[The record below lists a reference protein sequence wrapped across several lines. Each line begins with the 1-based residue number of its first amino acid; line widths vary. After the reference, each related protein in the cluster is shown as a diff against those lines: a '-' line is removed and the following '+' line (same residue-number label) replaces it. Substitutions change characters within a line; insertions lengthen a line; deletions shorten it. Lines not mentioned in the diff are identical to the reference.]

1 MKNLIFILSACIVL
15 LAVSC
20 KKNNELAPV
29 NAATPVSAATVK
41 GTASTDKRTTT
52 LYFAGLDGTN
62 PVYWQDGT
70 EHNLSISD
78 TDDNGS
84 RSVRGYTYNMA
95 VAGTDVYITGHNGL
109 NYVYWKNGTANIM
122 PFSLYA
128 QGVAVSG
135 TDVYF
140 AGTSFRDTP
149 EYLYNLALLKNG
161 TYTAVSHAGRSGY
174 ITGTVIAGTDVY
186 YTGSD
191 NPPNTTTTTVPV
203 YWKNGVEHFLPV
215 VSSPGS
221 GSVYAMSVSGTDV
234 YIAGQDGQ
242 EAVYWKNGVEHV
254 LPMNGYVG
262 AVTAMAVSGTDVYFA
277 GTDFRSAVYWKNGVE
292 TTLPLSNGGSAYSF
306 VTGMAAGGSDIYIA
320 GWEMSGN
327 PVTNDNYDTPEYWKN
342 GTVHTLPVTS
352 AGGASVTAMA
362 IAGR

>member
-1 MKNLIFILSACIVL
+1 MKNLTFILSAFIVL

-20 KKNNELAPV
+20 KKNNDLAPAKTTAETISSV
-29 NAATPVSAATVK
+29 NTSSGGHNSKA
-41 GTASTDKRTTT
+41 T

-70 EHNLSISD
+70 EHNLSVSD

-95 VAGTDVYITGHNGL
+95 AAGTDVYITGYNGL
-109 NYVYWKNGTANIM
+109 NYVYWKNGIANIM
-122 PFSLYA
+122 PSAMYA

-140 AGTSFRDTP
+140 AGTC
-149 EYLYNLALLKNG
+149 YAGNVQYNLAYLKNG
-161 TYTAVSHAGRSGY
+161 TYNALPRTGRSAN

-191 NPPNTTTTTVPV
+191 NPPNNSAATVPV

-215 VSSPGS
+215 VSSTGY
-221 GSVYAMSVSGTDV
+221 GSVMAMSVSGTDV
-234 YIAGQDGQ
+234 YFAGQDAQ
-242 EAVYWKNGVEHV
+242 EAVYWKNGVEYV
-254 LPMNGYVG
+254 LPMNNYVG
-262 AVTAMAVSGTDVYFA
+262 VVTAMAVSGTDVYFA

-292 TTLPLSNGGSAYSF
+292 TVLPLSSNSSNYSTVSAM
-306 VTGMAAGGSDIYIA
+306 TTDDADIYIA
-320 GWEMSGN
+320 GYEMSGD
-327 PVTNDNYDTPEYWKN
+327 PSTNTSYNTPEYWKN

-352 AGGASVTAMA
+352 TGGASVTALA
-362 IAGR
+362 ITRK